1 VAAES
6 EAMITARL
14 RRRWLGL
21 GIVAA
26 VVLAGIGWRAAS
38 RSEIARASVP
48 VRPELGAWPVEF
60 VQRVAQSEAQARG
73 WWRPAG
79 GLAVLSRLY
88 HANGFYNEALR
99 CLAGLERLE
108 RGEARWPHL
117 QAVILAEFGR
127 LDDARPAFERVVARA
142 PDYVPARL
150 RFGDVCLKTNQTA
163 AAVEAYA
170 AVLTRAPNQPF
181 ALLGLAKAAL
191 AGGDWGKAREYLE
204 RAVAAHPD
212 FIGGLSLLVTVR
224 EHFEDKSGADALR
237 ALIGKKEFT
246 EMPDPWRDQ
255 LADDC
260 YDPYLLSVAAS
271 KANFS
276 GDTGAARRW
285 LVRAIAL
292 APQAAAYRR
301 QLGKILLELRDYAA
315 ARPQLEKAVE
325 LEPGDS
331 DAWALLVF
339 LFSAMGDTVRGDQA
353 LAAGLARCPES
364 AALHQTYGQ
373 RLGRAGRHREA
384 IAELKLSQRLR
395 PTEATAYID
404 LAMIYFREERLDDA
418 VAELKGALA
427 VQPGHPLAMGALARH
442 AIGSGDEAAARH
454 WIRQLREQSRVPA
467 EDLQT
472 IVAEYGRRFG
482 RAPW

>member
-1 VAAES
+1 MSAA
-6 EAMITARL
+6 RP
-14 RRRWLGL
+14 RRRWLWLGGGL
-21 GIVAA
+21 VVAA
-26 VVLAGIGWRAAS
+26 LVAGFGWRAIS

-48 VRPELGAWPVEF
+48 VRPELGAWSGDFEVRIAAGEE
-60 VQRVAQSEAQARG
+60 RARG
-73 WWRPAG
+73 GWSAAG
-79 GLAVLSRLY
+79 GLTELSRLY
-88 HANGFYNEALR
+88 HANGFYNEALQ
-99 CLAGLERLE
+99 CLAGLERLD

-127 LDDARPAFERVVARA
+127 LEDARPAFERAVARA
-142 PDYVPARL
+142 PDYAPARL
-150 RFGDVCLKTNQTA
+150 RLGDVRLKTNQTA

-170 AVLTRAPNQPF
+170 AVLVRAPDQPF

-191 AGGDWGKAREYLE
+191 VVGDWVKAREHLE
-204 RAVAAHPD
+204 RAVAVHPD

-224 EHFEDKSGADALR
+224 EHFGDKPGADALR
-237 ALIGKKEFT
+237 AMIGKKEFT
-246 EMPDPWRDQ
+246 ELPDPWRDQ

-271 KANFS
+271 KANFA
-276 GDTGAARRW
+276 GDTVSARRW
-285 LVRAIAL
+285 LARAITL

-384 IAELKLSQRLR
+384 IAELKTSQRLR
-395 PTEATAYID
+395 PNEATGYID
-404 LAMIYFREERLDDA
+404 LAMIYFREERLDEA
-418 VAELKGALA
+418 VGELKGALA
-427 VQPGHPLAMGALARH
+427 VQPGHPLALGALARH
-442 AIGSGDEAAARH
+442 AIGAGDEAAARH
-454 WIRQLREQSRVPA
+454 WIRQLREQPRVPA
-467 EDLQT
+467 EDLRT
-472 IVAEYGRRFG
+472 IAAEYGRQFG